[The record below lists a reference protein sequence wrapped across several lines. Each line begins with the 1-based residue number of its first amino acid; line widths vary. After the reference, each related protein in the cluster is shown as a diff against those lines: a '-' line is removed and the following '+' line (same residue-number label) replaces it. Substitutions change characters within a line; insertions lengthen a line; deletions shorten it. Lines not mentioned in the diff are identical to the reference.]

1 MKTKT
6 LLIVIIFLQVFWC
19 INAQTYKPMLIKGNK
34 WNVLHYGYDYN
45 LTQVL
50 EVSTDTIIN
59 DTVYSKIISAYD
71 SLSSNWS
78 LVGYMRE
85 DTLAQEVYYRSLDT
99 NATNILYYSFNVK
112 IGDSVIISIVNMNES
127 HLPLD
132 EYYYKYNQV
141 DSIDSVKIG
150 ETYHKRI
157 FVDYEEGLLVS
168 SILGHHVWIEGIGG
182 MEGPISSSLAP
193 NTIDPTQLLCF
204 FNNDSLEYKADSA
217 KYNNCFYWEHLARTY
232 HPFPT
237 QNAMWTEMY
246 YYPDEDGHAPVF
258 HCYALKDNDTTIN
271 GNLYHKL
278 YHSTDTIFTEDKLVG
293 GLREENEKVYYY
305 SIVPVSFSPEYKF
318 TDIPKDSE
326 VLLYDFSFKIG
337 DTVCNYGPNNSL
349 IRVTN
354 GPPLILVKIDSLLI
368 GSEYRRRFNFGEST
382 NDIIMF
388 TSWVEGVGQLR
399 GLLFATGDLPD
410 NGVWNDL
417 VCFRQGNEVLYHC
430 NEWCNSQYDTCY
442 YIQTG
447 INQTNTIES
456 IKIIPNPVLVKGT
469 IEVPVGK
476 FDRMAI
482 MNISGIVVREYNVAG
497 QSPIEISREGLP
509 SGLYFVKL
517 IDAQGNTANLKV
529 IFQ

>member
-1 MKTKT
+1 
-6 LLIVIIFLQVFWC
+6 
-19 INAQTYKPMLIKGNK
+19 
-34 WNVLHYGYDYN
+34 
-45 LTQVL
+45 
-50 EVSTDTIIN
+50 
-59 DTVYSKIISAYD
+59 
-71 SLSSNWS
+71 
-78 LVGYMRE
+78 MRE

-182 MEGPISSSLAP
+182 MEGPITSSLAP
-193 NTIDPTQLLCF
+193 TTIDPTQLLCF

-246 YYPDEDGHAPVF
+246 YYPFGDTMPSPVF
-258 HCYALKDNDTTIN
+258 HCYALKNNDTTIN

-293 GLREENEKVYYY
+293 GLREENKKVYYY
-305 SIVPVSFSPEYKF
+305 SIVPVSFSPEYKY

-326 VLLYDFSFKIG
+326 VLLYDFSLKIG
-337 DTVCNYGPNNSL
+337 DSIGPFTEHP
-349 IRVTN
+349 IRVTEFSTL
-354 GPPLILVKIDSLLI
+354 LILCEFDSVLI
-368 GSEYRRRFNFGEST
+368 GNDYRKRFFFCGGAPFS
-382 NDIIMF
+382 
-388 TSWVEGVGQLR
+388 SWVEGIGELR
-399 GLLFATGDLPD
+399 GLLFAPGDLPN
-410 NGVWNDL
+410 NGLWNDL
-417 VCFRQGNEVLYHC
+417 VCFRQGNDVLYHC

-447 INQTNTIES
+447 ISQTNTAES

-469 IEVPVGK
+469 IEVSVGQ
-476 FDRMAI
+476 FYRMTI
-482 MNISGIVVREYNVAG
+482 MNISGIVVREYNVEG

-517 IDAQGNTANLKV
+517 SGEQDNTVNLKV